1 VTEVVDEAVSG
12 RRAPDPIAR
21 VRKLLAKAERAGTEA
36 EARTYNAKAAELIAR
51 HGIDAAL
58 LAAASPGSDP
68 VGGTRVTIS
77 DPYSGAKARLLGWT
91 AAALRCRWVLHRA
104 ARGRVAAVTVFGH
117 SSDRERVAVLFESL
131 LVQATRELV
140 RCRPP
145 DARESV
151 AAYRRSWLLGYAA
164 RVHERLTAA
173 EQAAARTPG
182 GGSVPG
188 AALVL
193 ADRSAAVEQAFA
205 AAYPQLAT
213 ARRSVH
219 SGSGFHAGARA
230 GGSADLGGPRLAGAS

>member
-1 VTEVVDEAVSG
+1 MIGADDGAEPG
-12 RRAPDPIAR
+12 RRVPDPIAR

-36 EARTYNAKAAELIAR
+36 EAHIYNAKAAELIAR

-68 VGGTRVTIS
+68 VGGTRVALS

-117 SSDRERVAVLFESL
+117 ATDRERVALLFDSL
-131 LVQATRELV
+131 LLQATAELL

-145 DARESV
+145 DTRESV

-173 EQAAARTPG
+173 EQAAASTPG
-182 GGSVPG
+182 GG

-219 SGSGFHAGARA
+219 SGSGFHAGALA
-230 GGSADLGGPRLAGAS
+230 GSAADLGGPRLAGAS

>member
-1 VTEVVDEAVSG
+1 MTEVCSG
-12 RRAPDPIAR
+12 RRAAPDPIAR

-68 VGGTRVTIS
+68 VGGTRVALS

-117 SSDRERVAVLFESL
+117 ASDRERVAVLFESL
-131 LVQATRELV
+131 LVQATRELL

-145 DARESV
+145 DERESV

-173 EQAAARTPG
+173 EQAATCSPG
-182 GGSVPG
+182 GGTASG
-188 AALVL
+188 TALVL
-193 ADRSAAVEQAFA
+193 ADRSAAVQEAFA
-205 AAYPQLAT
+205 AAYPQLGT

-219 SGSGFHAGARA
+219 SGSGFRAGALA
-230 GGSADLGGPRLAGAS
+230 GASADLGGPRLAAGAS

>member
-1 VTEVVDEAVSG
+1 MTVEPGGEGTG
-12 RRAPDPIAR
+12 RRGPDPVAR

-36 EARTYNAKAAELIAR
+36 EARTYNAKAAELTAR

-58 LAAASPGSDP
+58 LAAAFPGSDP
-68 VGGTRVTIS
+68 VGGTRVALS
-77 DPYSGAKARLLGWT
+77 DPYSAAKARLLGWT

-117 SSDRERVAVLFESL
+117 ASDRERVALLFESL
-131 LVQATRELV
+131 LLQATRELV

-173 EQAAARTPG
+173 ERAAAATPG
-182 GGSVPG
+182 GGTAV
-188 AALVL
+188 VL
-193 ADRSAAVEQAFA
+193 ADRSAAVEEAFT
-205 AAYPQLAT
+205 AAYPHLAT
-213 ARRSVH
+213 ARRAGH
-219 SGSGFHAGARA
+219 SGSGFRAGAHAGAA
-230 GGSADLGGPRLAGAS
+230 ADLGGPRLAGAS